1 MKEIKLSRPI
11 KINGVE
17 TDVLKIVKEELLVE
31 DMLRISK
38 ATSDPMEQDVH
49 MLAYITE
56 TSPEDLKKLN
66 FKDYRKAQAI
76 LKDFLE

>member
-49 MLAYITE
+49 MLAYIT
-56 TSPEDLKKLN
+56 
-66 FKDYRKAQAI
+66 FQ
-76 LKDFLE
+76 FLIGKVKTFEMPASFARSVIGFNSS

>member
-1 MKEIKLSRPI
+1 
-11 KINGVE
+11 
-17 TDVLKIVKEELLVE
+17 
-31 DMLRISK
+31 
-38 ATSDPMEQDVH
+38 MEQDVH